1 MSDEKQSVKNPL
13 ESDIEAFLETGIAT
27 PTFYERYKKYHD
39 VLLNANGFG
48 RPTKY
53 FPEYCYAL
61 IEYMELG
68 YTYEAIAGLLN
79 VGLKTL
85 YQWEQAF
92 PEFAQAKEI
101 GHAKA
106 RFTLEGMGLKGMSGQ
121 IEGFVTT
128 VWVFHMKNRFGW
140 RDQPEEANS
149 SVQDGYESKIKL
161 AIEMMRKRKADQF
174 SLTHTIDVV
183 NSNVGTAPEPAIRTK
198 PYKKRTTKQ
207 KLNEDEMFEGVR
219 KEKKK

>member
-1 MSDEKQSVKNPL
+1 MSDEKPKNPL
-13 ESDIEAFLETGIAT
+13 ESDIEDFLKTGVDT

-39 VLLNANGFG
+39 VLLTANGFG

-61 IEYMELG
+61 IEYMEMG

-101 GHAKA
+101 GIAKA
-106 RFTLEGMGLKGMSGQ
+106 RFTLESMGLKGMTGQ

-128 VWVFHMKNRFGW
+128 VWIFHMKNRFGW
-140 RDQPEEANS
+140 RDQPEES
-149 SVQDGYESKIKL
+149 TDSVQDSYESKIKL
-161 AIEMMRKRKADQF
+161 AIEMMRKRKADLVIE
-174 SLTHTIDVV
+174 SKTIDVV
-183 NSNVGTAPEPAIRTK
+183 SSYVEPETK
-198 PYKKRTTKQ
+198 KMKPLKERKGAKQ
-207 KLNEDEMFEGVR
+207 KLNEENMFKGVR
-219 KEKKK
+219 KKDKPNG